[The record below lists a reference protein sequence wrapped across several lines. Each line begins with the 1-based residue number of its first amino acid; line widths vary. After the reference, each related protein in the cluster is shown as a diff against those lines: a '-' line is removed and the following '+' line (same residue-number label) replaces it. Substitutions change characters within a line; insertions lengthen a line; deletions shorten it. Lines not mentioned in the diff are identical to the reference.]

1 MSFKMPG
8 LLKSP
13 AFGVG
18 AFQAINVRYD
28 RMAENAE
35 KYKLAAQKRGQE
47 LFAEHKVTKSRLKV
61 ENEAKQYVAAQFTPA
76 LADYLDST
84 GSLGFTVGMDTKEF
98 FEQVDAEAQKVL
110 QAGGIPEDFAANE
123 NMYYGEQRF
132 EDVTTSYDKVKN
144 FMDTQNN
151 VFGNSFGMLMEENTP
166 EKMTKEQFGVT
177 AREDITSLERKGL
190 GATEIKPTDEKR
202 VVSLV
207 DSIAQWQTGTTK
219 MGEDGIAIVI
229 DITDSLEKATSG
241 VANTLALAHY
251 RYNTDR
257 TQTGAS
263 QSAQEGFG
271 VAKAV
276 MSFAQGTEDAKTAM
290 SDIADSIDYMN
301 KHIKG
306 IAANPQDWMF
316 STIQI
321 VNLYLV
327 SMERKGASRQTLKDI
342 RALASQDLGFPI
354 YSTIGVVSKKGAG
367 IQADRGYGGA

>member
-1 MSFKMPG
+1 MAFKMPG

-18 AFQAINVRYD
+18 AFTAINVRYD

-35 KYKLAAQKRGQE
+35 KYKEAARIRGQE

-61 ENEAKQYVAAQFTPA
+61 ENEAKQYIAAQFTPA

-84 GSLGFTVGMDTKEF
+84 GSLGFTIGMDTKDF
-98 FEQVDAEAQKVL
+98 LEQVDAEAQKVL

-132 EDVTTSYDKVKN
+132 EEYGQSYDKVKN

-166 EKMTKEQFGVT
+166 DKMTKEQFGVT
-177 AREDITSLERKGL
+177 AREDIASLERKGL
-190 GATEIKPTDEKR
+190 GATEIKPMDEKR

-207 DSIAQWQTGTTK
+207 DLIAQWQTGTTK
-219 MGEDGIAIVI
+219 MGEDGISIVI
-229 DITDSLEKATSG
+229 DITDNLEKATSG

-257 TQTGAS
+257 TQTGAG

-276 MSFAQGTEDAKTAM
+276 MSFAQGTEDATTAM
-290 SDIADSIDYMN
+290 ADIADSIDYMN

-327 SMERKGASRQTLKDI
+327 SMERKGASRETIKEI
-342 RALASQDLGFPI
+342 RAMASQELGFPI

-367 IQADRGYGGA
+367 TQSEFYSGA

>member
-1 MSFKMPG
+1 MAFKMPG

-18 AFQAINVRYD
+18 AFKAINVRYD
-28 RMAENAE
+28 KMAENAE
-35 KYKLAAQKRGQE
+35 KYKLAAMARGQE
-47 LFAEHKVTKSRLKV
+47 LRNELKNTKDKLKIENQHKI
-61 ENEAKQYVAAQFTPA
+61 YVATTYGEAV
-76 LADYLDST
+76 ADWLD
-84 GSLGFTVGMDTKEF
+84 FNE
-98 FEQVDAEAQKVL
+98 VL
-110 QAGGIPEDFAANE
+110 KMGATEKLEDFYTRTEEEVKKIQSAGGVPSDFIANE

-132 EDVTTSYDKVKN
+132 EDQTTSYNKVKD

-151 VFGNSFGMLMEENTP
+151 VFGNSFGMLMEESTP
-166 EKMTKEQFGVT
+166 EKMTREQFGVT
-177 AREDITSLERKGL
+177 AREDIASLERKGL
-190 GATEIKPTDEKR
+190 GATEIKPMDEKR

-207 DSIAQWQTGTTK
+207 DSIAQWQTGKTK

-229 DITDSLEKATSG
+229 DITDNLEKATSG
-241 VANTLALAHY
+241 VANTLALTHY

-276 MSFAQGTEDAKTAM
+276 MSFAQGTEDARTAFG
-290 SDIADSIDYMN
+290 DIADAIDYMH
-301 KHIKG
+301 KHIRG
-306 IAANPQDWMF
+306 IAANPQDRMF
-316 STIQI
+316 ATIQL

-327 SMERKGASRQTLKDI
+327 SMERKGAKRETLKEI
-342 RALASQDLGFPI
+342 RELASQELGFPV

-367 IQADRGYGGA
+367 IQSGFYSGA

>member
-1 MSFKMPG
+1 MPG

-47 LFAEHKVTKSRLKV
+47 LFAEHKATKSRLKV
-61 ENEAKQYVAAQFTPA
+61 ENEAKQYVAPQFTPE
-76 LADYLDST
+76 LADWLDST
-84 GSLGFTVGMDTKEF
+84 GELNLTVTGMDRKDF
-98 FEQVDAEAQKVL
+98 FARIDETAKNAMA
-110 QAGGIPEDFAANE
+110 AGGVPEDFTANE

>member
-1 MSFKMPG
+1 MR
-8 LLKSP
+8 SP
-13 AFGVG
+13 AFQVG
-18 AFQAINVRYD
+18 AFKELNVRYD

-35 KYKLAAQKRGQE
+35 KYKAAAMARGQE
-47 LFAEHKVTKSRLKV
+47 LFAEHKDTKNRLKV
-61 ENEAKQYVAAQFTPA
+61 ENEAKQYVASQFSPQ
-76 LADYLDST
+76 LADYLDSS
-84 GSLGFTVGMDTKEF
+84 GSLGFTVGMDTKDF
-98 FEQVDAEAQKVL
+98 FEQVDVEAQKVL
-110 QAGGIPEDFAANE
+110 QAGGVPEDFKATE
-123 NMYYGEQRF
+123 NPYYGTQRF
-132 EDVTTSYDKVKN
+132 EEYGQSYDKVKN

-166 EKMTKEQFGVT
+166 EKMTEQEFGVKE
-177 AREDITSLERKGL
+177 RGDISSLDRTGL
-190 GATEIKPTDEKR
+190 GAVEIKPMDEKR

-219 MGEDGIAIVI
+219 MGEDGISIVI
-229 DITDSLEKATSG
+229 DITDNLEKATSG

-251 RYNTDR
+251 RYNSDR
-257 TQTGAS
+257 TETGAS

-276 MSFAQGTEDAKTAM
+276 MSFAEGTEDAKTAM

-316 STIQI
+316 STIQL

-342 RALASQDLGFPI
+342 RDLASQDLGFPI

-367 IQADRGYGGA
+367 IQSERGYGGP

>member
-1 MSFKMPG
+1 
-8 LLKSP
+8 
-13 AFGVG
+13 
-18 AFQAINVRYD
+18 
-28 RMAENAE
+28 
-35 KYKLAAQKRGQE
+35 
-47 LFAEHKVTKSRLKV
+47 
-61 ENEAKQYVAAQFTPA
+61 
-76 LADYLDST
+76 
-84 GSLGFTVGMDTKEF
+84 
-98 FEQVDAEAQKVL
+98 
-110 QAGGIPEDFAANE
+110 
-123 NMYYGEQRF
+123 
-132 EDVTTSYDKVKN
+132 
-144 FMDTQNN
+144 
-151 VFGNSFGMLMEENTP
+151 MEENTP

-190 GATEIKPTDEKR
+190 GATEIKPIDEKR

-207 DSIAQWQTGTTK
+207 DTIAQWQTGTTK
-219 MGEDGIAIVI
+219 MGEDGISIVI
-229 DITDSLEKATSG
+229 DITDNLEKATSG

-276 MSFAQGTEDAKTAM
+276 MSFAQGTEDATTAM

-327 SMERKGASRQTLKDI
+327 SMERKGASRETIKEI
-342 RALASQDLGFPI
+342 RAMASQELGFPI
-354 YSTIGVVSKKGAG
+354 YSTIGVVSKKGVG
-367 IQADRGYGGA
+367 IQSGFYSGA